1 MKAIWT
7 GAIGFGLV
15 NIPVKMFSAIEESDL
30 DLDMLDKKDL
40 ANIKYKRANENT
52 GREVAWSSIVKGYKL
67 DDRYIVVEDKDFEK
81 ARPEKSKTL
90 TIDAFVKEEEIDS
103 VYFETPYYLKP
114 QKDGEAPFNLLTA
127 ALKKTGKVGMGTFV
141 MRSKEVLGILRV
153 YNDVLIFQRIRY
165 AAEIRNTADL
175 KIAKKRIKPGELKMA
190 VSLVDQLTRKF
201 DPAAYKNT
209 YRAALM
215 KIIRAKAKGKK
226 MPVTKMK
233 VVHST
238 ARDLMSQLKASLSA
252 SKTKK
257 AS

>member
-15 NIPVKMFSAIEESDL
+15 NIPVKMYSAIQESTL

-40 ANIKYKRANENT
+40 ANIKYKRVNENT
-52 GREVAWSSIVKGYKL
+52 GREVAWSNIVRGYKIE
-67 DDRYIVVEDKDFEK
+67 DRYVVIDDKDFEK
-81 ARPEKSKTL
+81 ARPEKSKIL
-90 TIDAFVKEEEIDS
+90 AIDVFIKETEIDS
-103 VYFETPYYLKP
+103 VYFETPYFLKP
-114 QKDGEAPFNLLTA
+114 EKNGEAPFNLLTA

-141 MRSKEVLGILRV
+141 MRNKEVLGILRV

-165 AAEIRNTADL
+165 AAEIRNTGDL
-175 KIAKKRIKPGELKMA
+175 KIPKKRVKPSELKMA
-190 VSLVDQLTRKF
+190 VNLVDQLSTKF
-201 DPAAYKNT
+201 DITAYKNT

-226 MPVTKMK
+226 TPVTKMK
-233 VVHST
+233 VVHNT
-238 ARDLMSQLKASLSA
+238 TKDLMAQLKASLSA
-252 SKTKK
+252 SKTRK